1 MSNNN
6 LQNRRIISRNSPT
19 RVLDCSSSDAHAIQR
34 VLLLQVGLVIVHAR
48 HDVALELDKKLVQ
61 ASDEPNDRNGTN
73 MPSQVRLEGEEEK
86 VTDKVYPAV

>member
-1 MSNNN
+1 M
-6 LQNRRIISRNSPT
+6 
-19 RVLDCSSSDAHAIQR
+19 
-34 VLLLQVGLVIVHAR
+34 VIVHAR